1 MIWWWICGFECEGFG
16 YLSNNLMTAV
26 KLSVSSRSLCVSK
39 SATRSPCWWCAS
51 WWWWPWWAPSS
62 WSTPSSS
69 SSSRWPLR
77 QVPHRRR
84 KSHRAK
90 HIRRHSQSCTP
101 PGWTSWWWWSSWTK
115 QWLWS
120 EILIQNGER
129 ILFKMINPMIM
140 ERWEIL
146 MNSTPMI
153 KDDRPVCSLL
163 FTNMIGK
170 INIEPL
176 MIKDDRHLCAA

>member
-101 PGWTSWWWWSSWTK
+101 PGWTSWWWWSSLVNIDGGDRDYDDGHHEQSNDYDQKFWFGMDRES
-115 QWLWS
+115 WWIWS
-120 EILIQNGER
+120 TR
-129 ILFKMINPMIM
+129 WSWMI
-140 ERWEIL
+140 
-146 MNSTPMI
+146 
-153 KDDRPVCSLL
+153 D
-163 FTNMIGK
+163 
-170 INIEPL
+170 
-176 MIKDDRHLCAA
+176 LCAASRLTLWKYDKKDEK